1 VSIFVL
7 SFDRSCSGLDST
19 SAVALIKL
27 LQNLAR
33 TQGKTVIT
41 SIHQPNS
48 ALFRSFDK
56 LLLLAEGQVVYFG
69 TPKKSLIYLQQQNL
83 VCPDGYNAA
92 DHWMDLLVSDSSIE
106 EEHEIL
112 NGTTAYDNLG
122 TTDHTNASIE
132 PPQPAVP
139 LVDDSGAAMKHP
151 KLHKKKS
158 AFTIRKERTNN
169 TNNNQD
175 ATSPASHTTRQQL
188 IEAWDG
194 EAVAEQLDLVVRSM
208 AVESTNSDVAAMA
221 ATEEEKARKA
231 NKYSTSW
238 WTQYRIL
245 THRAMKNSRSAIF
258 TPLNLVKSALLG
270 LVCGLVWFRL
280 EYTEAKVGD
289 INSYCFFTMTFW
301 TFDAMFGALMAFPA
315 ERQVILKVRIE

>member
-1 VSIFVL
+1 
-7 SFDRSCSGLDST
+7 LDST
-19 SAVALIKL
+19 SAVALVKL

-56 LLLLAEGQVVYFG
+56 LLLLAEGHVVYFG
-69 TPKKSLIYLQQQNL
+69 TPKKSLVYLQQQNL

-92 DHWMDLLVSDSSIE
+92 DHWMDLLVSDSAIE

-122 TTDHTNASIE
+122 TTEHTNASID
-132 PPQPAVP
+132 QQSAVP
-139 LVDDSGAAMKHP
+139 IVSMGEVDDDGGAAAAIKPP

-158 AFTIRKERTNN
+158 AFTIRKERNN
-169 TNNNQD
+169 TSNNLE

-194 EAVAEQLDLVVRSM
+194 EAVAEQLDLVVKSM
-208 AVESTNSDVAAMA
+208 AESTGSDVAIA
-221 ATEEEKARKA
+221 EDEKTRKA

-258 TPLNLVKSALLG
+258 TPLNLIKSALLG
-270 LVCGLVWFRL
+270 LVCGLVWFRI

-289 INSYCFFTMTFW
+289 INAYCFFTMTFW

-315 ERQVILKVRIE
+315 ERQVILKVSIAFRGR